1 MIKWSSPECVISITL
16 ILFLTVCSASGGINT
31 SSLNY
36 KNNLL
41 SVNIQNQQLDDVLGQ
56 VTKATGVK
64 FMFTKQKFED
74 SIQIEFKSLPVE
86 KAIQRILN
94 RFNYALIYTPAGKVS
109 KVLIIGKRN
118 GSPSTNTQSTV
129 KSSPPSS
136 SGSNK
141 QPKTADVKNVNA
153 PDGMAIKNYSGKKY
167 DNKVADGMTITK
179 QPKVPDAA
187 NVVRYGTPAGK
198 QSDEPS
204 LSNLTNRVVIENQPK
219 KPEKD
224 SDFPGGMTVTKPI
237 NATDGKKTPEGMTIS
252 PPPKTATKTS
262 S

>member
-1 MIKWSSPECVISITL
+1 MIKWSLPECVISITL

-109 KVLIIGKRN
+109 KVLIIENETAHHRPIHN
-118 GSPSTNTQSTV
+118 RPSNRRRHL
-129 KSSPPSS
+129 P
-136 SGSNK
+136 
-141 QPKTADVKNVNA
+141 
-153 PDGMAIKNYSGKKY
+153 
-167 DNKVADGMTITK
+167 
-179 QPKVPDAA
+179 AA
-187 NVVRYGTPAGK
+187 
-198 QSDEPS
+198 
-204 LSNLTNRVVIENQPK
+204 
-219 KPEKD
+219 
-224 SDFPGGMTVTKPI
+224 PI
-237 NATDGKKTPEGMTIS
+237 NSRKPLTLKM
-252 PPPKTATKTS
+252 
-262 S
+262 